1 MNRIQIIATVVSF
14 LIFFSVFNLIR
25 RRKLKTEY
33 SLIWLSVS
41 VAFIVF
47 SLWKNSI
54 DWLAGILGID
64 YAPSVLFLVLLAG
77 IVLILIKFSII
88 ISDQAERIKVLTQ
101 ELGLIKL
108 ELEHKIDKMNKKNLK
123 NDIENELPKN
133 Q

>member
-1 MNRIQIIATVVSF
+1 
-14 LIFFSVFNLIR
+14 
-25 RRKLKTEY
+25 
-33 SLIWLSVS
+33 
-41 VAFIVF
+41 
-47 SLWKNSI
+47 
-54 DWLAGILGID
+54 
-64 YAPSVLFLVLLAG
+64 VLLAG

>member
-108 ELEHKIDKMNKKNLK
+108 ELEHKIDKMNKNNLK

>member
-54 DWLAGILGID
+54 DWLAAILGID